1 MDVELACALWD
12 LLIGSSKCQFLNQ
25 WKAFLMGK
33 FERKE
38 IIVVTRD
45 TWDLFYDF
53 VKQTRG
59 NLANFEDD
67 GAWPVMIDEFV
78 ASQA

>member
-1 MDVELACALWD
+1 MNA
-12 LLIGSSKCQFLNQ
+12 
-25 WKAFLMGK
+25 K
-33 FERKE
+33 FEKKE

-78 ASQA
+78 ASQAN